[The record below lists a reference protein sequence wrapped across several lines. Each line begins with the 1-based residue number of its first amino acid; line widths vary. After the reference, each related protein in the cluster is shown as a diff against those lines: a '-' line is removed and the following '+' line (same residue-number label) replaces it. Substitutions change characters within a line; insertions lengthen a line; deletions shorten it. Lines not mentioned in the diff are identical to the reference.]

1 MDGHT
6 AARDP
11 MTLREL
17 ANKVDWEGGPLEALE
32 YGITAED
39 VADPTI
45 RDLWRELEERY
56 RGLTPLVR
64 EIRIRLR
71 SAA

>member
-1 MDGHT
+1 
-6 AARDP
+6 
-11 MTLREL
+11 
-17 ANKVDWEGGPLEALE
+17 LE
-32 YGITAED
+32 YGITFED
-39 VADPTI
+39 VADPAI

-71 SAA
+71 SVA